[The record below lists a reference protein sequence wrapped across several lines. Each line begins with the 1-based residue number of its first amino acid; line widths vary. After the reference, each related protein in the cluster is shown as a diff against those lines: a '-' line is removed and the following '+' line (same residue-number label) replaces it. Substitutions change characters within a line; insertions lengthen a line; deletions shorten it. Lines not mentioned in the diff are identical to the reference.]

1 MFGYE
6 EVEGIPYGMVV
17 LSRIPMVYKQQV
29 KLDGDKLGYLKL
41 KFMVGNTLLTTFI
54 AHPPSPRS
62 KRHWQNR
69 NTLLAALKLSTQNEK
84 GAWLVAGDLNV
95 VPWSSYF
102 EWQQAQTCFGQ
113 HRYSSFMP
121 FKKGHSIL
129 TGLPI
134 DHCVM
139 SEQVLLQ
146 SLVVTDF
153 KGSDHK
159 MLSYKISLK

>member
-1 MFGYE
+1 
-6 EVEGIPYGMVV
+6 
-17 LSRIPMVYKQQV
+17 
-29 KLDGDKLGYLKL
+29 
-41 KFMVGNTLLTTFI
+41 
-54 AHPPSPRS
+54 
-62 KRHWQNR
+62 
-69 NTLLAALKLSTQNEK
+69 
-84 GAWLVAGDLNV
+84 
-95 VPWSSYF
+95 
-102 EWQQAQTCFGQ
+102 
-113 HRYSSFMP
+113 MP

-139 SEQVLLQ
+139 SEHVLLQ